1 MDSSLW
7 NTRRLLPYAPALL
20 QLIPPEL
27 RLLSFLLPL
36 PLFIP
41 ILNLT
46 PGSLSL
52 IQPASGPSLGNLP
65 TELKERI
72 ARLVD
77 PIGLISLR
85 QTNNHFR
92 SIIKE
97 PQLTDRHYIER
108 LLALECVPEYG
119 GPPLLFTNWHDKPLW
134 NDCNLLATRWACAG
148 CLRLLPY
155 YHFQYKFLAE
165 VIWRKPMLGTP
176 ATKTITSWEPTNTPT
191 GGVATTP
198 PADGGGSIQAR
209 YNLIVGDILATPPF
223 VLLGQ
228 YRAHGLAY
236 FNGITFI
243 DFRQR
248 IIETPDDIRQRL

>member
-1 MDSSLW
+1 MEYE
-7 NTRRLLPYAPALL
+7 TPTP
-20 QLIPPEL
+20 L
-27 RLLSFLLPL
+27 R
-36 PLFIP
+36 
-41 ILNLT
+41 T
-46 PGSLSL
+46 GS
-52 IQPASGPSLGNLP
+52 A
-65 TELKERI
+65 T
-72 ARLVD
+72 VD
-77 PIGLISLR
+77 PTRTSITILSTTPAVIHSYSKLNTWFTLINS
-85 QTNNHFR
+85 TGFR
-92 SIIKE
+92 SISGQSSNGAKRTIIKE
-97 PQLTDRHYIER
+97 PQLTDRHYIEH

-148 CLRLLPY
+148 CLRLVPY